1 MIKKEKTE
9 INTRNSRLNQ
19 KRMQTLAHLGSDVNL
34 QKTKKGL
41 EDTFGINDE
50 DWNIYRGIS
59 RDYGSD
65 EENFEN
71 KLNEIDIELREMDSS
86 KNNIDK

>member
-1 MIKKEKTE
+1 MERKKLEKQE
-9 INTRNSRLNQ
+9 ISTRNSRLNQ
-19 KRMQTLAHLGSDVNL
+19 KRMQTLAHLGSDINL
-34 QKTKKGL
+34 QKSKKGL
-41 EDTFGINDE
+41 EDTFGMNDE

-71 KLNEIDIELREMDSS
+71 KLNEVEIELREMDPGY
-86 KNNIDK
+86 

>member
-86 KNNIDK
+86 KNNVDK